1 MATFEAIL
9 LILVGAVA
17 LLRLSERIG
26 APYPALL
33 ALAGAAIAL
42 LPIRVPLT
50 FDPNLALA
58 LFIAPVL
65 LDTAYDTSPRDL
77 KANWRPIMRLVVVA
91 VVLTTAAVAWTARL
105 LVPDLPWAAAITLG
119 AIVAPPDAA
128 AATAVLRSVK
138 LPHRLGV
145 ILSGESLLNDA
156 TALLIYRLAV
166 AAAITG
172 ADAGVEEIAPAFLVS
187 VVGALVAGPLLA
199 LVWTR
204 VIRTLEDAASSII
217 LQFVGAFG
225 IWVLAEATGMSPILA
240 VVTFGMTTAR
250 YAPQTTPARLR
261 VPAYAVWDTAV
272 VLLNALAF
280 SLIGIQLGGTIAHAA
295 PGELA
300 RWAGFSAAIVAV
312 VIAVRLIWVLALNFV
327 FSRILNADRRAESR
341 AEKRGEDPE
350 WRGGL
355 VVGWCGMRGLVT
367 VATALALPGNFPER
381 DLLLFAAFAVT
392 LGTLVLQGMTLR
404 PLLLSMKLHDDEPV
418 DREIRIARVALADA
432 ALDRLRAEDGAYAA
446 MLRDEI
452 AEGRR
457 AADDADD
464 GDGRPVIPAK
474 RLHADVLAVER
485 QCLLALRNDGTI
497 GDDAFH
503 CLEEE
508 IDLAELAVASRI

>member
-1 MATFEAIL
+1 MATFETIL

-26 APYPALL
+26 TPYPALL
-33 ALAGAAIAL
+33 AIAGAGIAL
-42 LPIRVPLT
+42 LPIRIPLD
-50 FDPNLALA
+50 FDPDLALA

-65 LDTAYDTSPRDL
+65 LDAAYDTSPRDL
-77 KANWRPIMRLVVVA
+77 KANWKPVMRLVVVA
-91 VVLTTAAVAWTARL
+91 VLLTTAAVAWTARL
-105 LVPDLPWAAAITLG
+105 LVPGLPWAAAIALG

-128 AATAVLRSVK
+128 AATTVLRAVK

-156 TALLIYRLAV
+156 TSLLIYRLAV
-166 AAAITG
+166 AAAVTG
-172 ADAGVEEIAPAFLVS
+172 ADAGVREIAPAFLIS

-204 VIRTLEDAASSII
+204 VVRTLEDAPSSII

-225 IWVLAEATGMSPILA
+225 IWVLAEAIGLSPILT
-240 VVTFGMTTAR
+240 VVAFAMTTAR
-250 YAPQTTPARLR
+250 YSPSTTPARLR
-261 VPAYAVWDTAV
+261 VPSYAVWDTAT

-280 SLIGIQLGGTIAHAA
+280 SLIGIRLGGIIADAA

-300 RWAGFSAAIVAV
+300 RWLRFSAVVVVVVVLVRLVWVVALNIGFSRMLSAG
-312 VIAVRLIWVLALNFV
+312 
-327 FSRILNADRRAESR
+327 RRAENH
-341 AEKRGEDPE
+341 GEDPG
-350 WRGGL
+350 WRSGL
-355 VVGWCGMRGLVT
+355 VIGWCGMRGLVT
-367 VATALALPGNFPER
+367 VATALALPTDFPER

-392 LGTLVLQGMTLR
+392 LGTLVVQGMTLR
-404 PLLLSMKLHDDEPV
+404 PLLMWMKLEDDAPV
-418 DREIRIARVALADA
+418 DREIRTARVALADA
-432 ALDRLRAEDGAYAA
+432 ALDRLKDEDGDYAA
-446 MLRDEI
+446 MLRDQI

-457 AADDADD
+457 AADAADD

-474 RLHADVLAVER
+474 RLHADVLRVER
-485 QCLLALRNDGTI
+485 QRLLVLRDDGTI

-503 CLEEE
+503 RLEEE